1 MSDYRPF
8 LVQKLTDGAEVRD
21 SLDWNI
27 YVKHVPF
34 HVIGDLK
41 EPYVN
46 NWYDQQGEDVAYP
59 DTPTYEAYDM
69 ECEFVYMGS
78 KDTAQAMVVLFIK
91 YLAENG
97 MFKFYDTFTNI
108 GRTNVRYKKQTED
121 LYYNEAENI
130 ATFKLTLR
138 VTDPVTQVTLTET
151 T

>member
-1 MSDYRPF
+1 MPRRYVRLAVRKMCVSCLVLPQLISWWVMVRHKQWQSIARKKSLEF
-8 LVQKLTDGAEVRD
+8 LVPPL
-21 SLDWNI
+21 L
-27 YVKHVPF
+27 
-34 HVIGDLK
+34 
-41 EPYVN
+41 
-46 NWYDQQGEDVAYP
+46 
-59 DTPTYEAYDM
+59 
-69 ECEFVYMGS
+69 
-78 KDTAQAMVVLFIK
+78 

>member
-8 LVQKLTDGAEVRD
+8 LVQKLTDGAEVRN

-46 NWYDQQGEDVAYP
+46 NWYDEQGEDVAYP
-59 DTPTYEAYDM
+59 TTPTYEAYDM

-91 YLAENG
+91 Y
-97 MFKFYDTFTNI
+97 
-108 GRTNVRYKKQTED
+108 
-121 LYYNEAENI
+121 
-130 ATFKLTLR
+130 
-138 VTDPVTQVTLTET
+138 
-151 T
+151 